1 MPSNIAG
8 EYILVTSAG
17 SAAECHHYHG
27 WHVATFLLTILNL
40 NFEIMNMNRISNDFI
55 MTF

>member
-27 WHVATFLLTILNL
+27 WHVAAYLLTILNL
-40 NFEIMNMNRISNDFI
+40 NFEKMKYLMISS
-55 MTF
+55 